1 MQNVNPSFN
10 IQAPVIYAE
19 PAQLFVEAGPMG
31 ISFVILN
38 TGNFFQA
45 VVIYAFSD
53 KMNPGQVQEEI
64 HAILQQEPILKKQYR
79 KTHIFWAWPESIL
92 VPPEFM
98 NEEKSNEMLDLVYG
112 DAKKSTIKTDF
123 LYKHNLHNIYRVPE
137 AIRESFDDVLPYA
150 SQTHQYS
157 LIVNREMHGGDELFV
172 VFYTN
177 SLTLML
183 CKENQLQVVQNFSFS
198 SPEDTA
204 YHLLHVCRS
213 FYVQPTAVK
222 LILSGMI
229 DKKSNLF
236 NAIYKYFLNIE
247 FDSLPSGYTYVEDIK
262 IYPPHFFSHLFIS
275 AACV

>member
-10 IQAPVIYAE
+10 IQAQVIYAE

-31 ISFVILN
+31 VSFVILN

-45 VVIYAFSD
+45 VVTYAFGE
-53 KMNPGQVQEEI
+53 KMNREQVQEEI
-64 HAILQQEPILKKQYR
+64 QTILQQEPLLKKQYR
-79 KTHIFWAWPESIL
+79 KTYIFWAWPESIL

-98 NEEKSNEMLDLVYG
+98 HEEKTTEMMDLVYG
-112 DAKKSTIKTDF
+112 DAQKSVIKTDF

-137 AIRESFDDVLPYA
+137 SIRQSFDAVLPFA

-157 LIVNREMHGGDELFV
+157 LLVNREMHGGDELFV
-172 VFYTN
+172 VFYTH

-183 CKENQLQVVQNFSFS
+183 CKEGRLQVVQSYSFS

-204 YHLLHVCRS
+204 YHLLDVCRN
-213 FYVQPTAVK
+213 FEVQPVTVK
-222 LILSGMI
+222 LHLSGMI

-236 NAIYKYFLNIE
+236 NAIYKYFLNIQ
-247 FDSLPSGYTYVEDIK
+247 FDSLPSGYTFVEDIK
-262 IYPPHFFSHLFIS
+262 LYPPHFFSHLFTS